1 MKQGDRVICK
11 KSIDGYDTH
20 FVSGKEYFIYETA
33 NNAVYI
39 RFDYNQ
45 ALSLFGEVKPAV
57 TAVGLNAD
65 DLAGVQVFHP
75 LSGGDGQFHGHGR
88 PGRWFTIEMS
98 LDWDN
103 SAFKYDFKSHFYT
116 KQEFRKMKLEKLS
129 SL

>member
-45 ALSLFGEVKPAV
+45 
-57 TAVGLNAD
+57 
-65 DLAGVQVFHP
+65 
-75 LSGGDGQFHGHGR
+75 
-88 PGRWFTIEMS
+88 GRWFTIEMF

-116 KQEFRKMKLEKLS
+116 EQEFRKMKLEKLN